1 MTAKLVA
8 KGCVNGSG
16 TEGVVVGL
24 PVSCK
29 DQGNTST
36 YSKHAQHKN
45 DP

>member
-1 MTAKLVA
+1 MTAKLVV
-8 KGCVNGSG
+8 KGSVRSG

-24 PVSCK
+24 LVSCK

-36 YSKHAQHKN
+36 KSKHAQHKN